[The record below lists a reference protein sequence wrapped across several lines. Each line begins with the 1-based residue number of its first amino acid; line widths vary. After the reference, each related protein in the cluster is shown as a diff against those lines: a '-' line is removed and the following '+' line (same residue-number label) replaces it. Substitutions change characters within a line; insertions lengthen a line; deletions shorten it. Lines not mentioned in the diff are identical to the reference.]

1 MLRFTA
7 ICLLVLTIGCGGP
20 DITDSAPKDSGKPDP
35 SLTASGAFP
44 AIEAA
49 KRLPLEVCEIPDI
62 EEPLLCGVFEVF
74 ENRETN
80 AGRKVPISIVIIPAQ
95 EERNTK
101 TAWIEHPG
109 GPRYSSVATA
119 GYFAKGGWLESFR
132 RNRDVVLVDVRGLHA
147 SGPLYCDALKAPR
160 ILERYY
166 PPERVRACREEL
178 EPHAD
183 LAQYSTLNAIAD
195 YEDIRTWLG
204 YEQWDV
210 GGWSYG
216 SRFMLTYLHKNPDSI
231 RTISLFIPSILN
243 FERPVDYA
251 RFGQQAFDRLSADCK
266 ADDACNQRFPDVAGD
281 LATTFSSL
289 EAAPVTISFADP
301 DGGEDIS
308 RLIDRNIFAE
318 TIWIALLS
326 NRDARQ
332 LPYVLRH
339 SAQGDFAPFTEFA
352 APKSPEEQEPEGHYF
367 SITCP
372 EETGR
377 LTREQAAEA
386 AKDTFIG
393 SYIAEDYI
401 GACEAWGL
409 PLHPGHP
416 ITPEVF
422 DVPALIVTGDQDPV
436 TPPQYGDINAGHFE
450 NKIHITVP
458 HMAHGEGG
466 FENEGC
472 LGAILDDFVSAGIVD
487 GLDVSC
493 VETMR
498 PPPFRLE

>member
-1 MLRFTA
+1 MLRA
-7 ICLLVLTIGCGGP
+7 ALMLLLFLIVGCGEADKTP
-20 DITDSAPKDSGKPDP
+20 ANE
-35 SLTASGAFP
+35 AP
-44 AIEAA
+44 AIEAVE
-49 KRLPLEVCEIPDI
+49 RLPLEVCNIPDI

-80 AGRKVPISIVIIPAQ
+80 VGRKIPIKIVVIPAQ

-119 GYFAKGGWLESFR
+119 GYFAKGGWLEEFR
-132 RNRDVVLVDVRGLHA
+132 RHRDVVLVDVRGLHA

-166 PPERVRACREEL
+166 PPDRVRTCREEL
-178 EPHAD
+178 ERRAD
-183 LAQYSTLNAIAD
+183 LAQYSTLNAVAD
-195 YEDIRTWLG
+195 YEDIRKWLG

-216 SRFMLTYLHKNPDSI
+216 ARFMLTYLHKFPDSI

-251 RFGQQAFDRLSADCK
+251 RFGQQSFDRLGADCK
-266 ADDACNQRFPDVAGD
+266 ADVACNTRFPDVAGD
-281 LATTFSSL
+281 LETTLAAL
-289 EAAPVTISFADP
+289 ETTPITVSFADP
-301 DGGEDIS
+301 DGGTDLTRE
-308 RLIDRNIFAE
+308 IDRNVFAE

-326 NRDARQ
+326 TRDARQ
-332 LPYVLRH
+332 LPRILRH
-339 SAQGDFAPFTEFA
+339 AAQGNFEPFMEFA
-352 APKSPEEQEPEGHYF
+352 TPKSRGAQEPEGHYF
-367 SITCP
+367 SIVCP
-372 EETGR
+372 EETAR

-386 AKDTFIG
+386 AEDTFVRA
-393 SYIAEDYI
+393 YIAEDYI
-401 GACEAWGL
+401 AACEAWGL

-416 ITPEVF
+416 IVPMCF

-436 TPPQYGDINAGHFE
+436 TPPDYGNINAAHFE
-450 NKIHITVP
+450 NNIHITVP
-458 HMAHGEGG
+458 HMAHGEAG
-466 FENEGC
+466 FENAGC
-472 LGAILDDFVSAGIVD
+472 LGVILDDFVSSGSVD
-487 GLDVSC
+487 SLDVSC
-493 VETMR
+493 VATME